1 VSCNERLLD
10 AMNRATTTPVA
21 LAERIAVDP
30 KTVERW
36 VTQGRVPYPRH
47 RHELAALLGES
58 EAWLWPDAYSAD
70 RVGQAARSEVVTVY
84 GHRYQI
90 PAELWARLVGEAT
103 TFLDILVYAGLFL
116 PEQTAGLSE
125 RLIDQAA
132 AGVRVRI
139 LLGDPATTAVQV
151 RGSEEGIGD
160 AVAIKIRNALH
171 LYRRL
176 ADSPVQVRLH
186 STTLYT
192 SLYRSDDEMIANPHV
207 LGLPAAQ
214 SPALHL
220 RKLAAGDLFDTYTA
234 CFDRVWDSATPA
246 WG

>member
-1 VSCNERLLD
+1 MSCNERLLD

-132 AGVRVRI
+132 AGVKSGSCWGIQPPQLCKCGAPRKAS
-139 LLGDPATTAVQV
+139 ATLW
-151 RGSEEGIGD
+151 RSRSETPSTCIGD
-160 AVAIKIRNALH
+160 LPTHRCRFGYIR
-171 LYRRL
+171 
-176 ADSPVQVRLH
+176 PP
-186 STTLYT
+186 STPRCTEAMT
-192 SLYRSDDEMIANPHV
+192 R
-207 LGLPAAQ
+207 
-214 SPALHL
+214 
-220 RKLAAGDLFDTYTA
+220 
-234 CFDRVWDSATPA
+234 
-246 WG
+246 